1 MSVHVFLTGVR
12 GTIGPFIGYWAAG
25 LIGTLSVGFISSA
38 MMVVASIMLIP
49 EIKHAAKMK
58 QEHIT

>member
-25 LIGTLSVGFISSA
+25 LIGTVSVGFLSSA
-38 MMVVASIMLIP
+38 MMIVASIMLIP
-49 EIKHAAKMK
+49 EIKHGKKIAR
-58 QEHIT
+58 